1 MSPYL
6 SSPTY
11 ESDYKTERDKTTHY
25 SNNSHPLGQSVL
37 TPIIS
42 QLPTTNPQQSSGELS
57 PLLKVMDRTLVLSAF
72 ASLTWELCS
81 LRFSEVIH
89 LGEGKD
95 KMTGG
100 CLSAPALG
108 TSCRRRERVQ
118 ITSSF
123 LSHAPSS
130 MHLGR
135 TRASPA
141 LLFSRVPMPTGL
153 CAACGSG
160 FTP

>member
-72 ASLTWELCS
+72 ASLT
-81 LRFSEVIH
+81 
-89 LGEGKD
+89 
-95 KMTGG
+95 
-100 CLSAPALG
+100 
-108 TSCRRRERVQ
+108 
-118 ITSSF
+118 
-123 LSHAPSS
+123 
-130 MHLGR
+130 
-135 TRASPA
+135 
-141 LLFSRVPMPTGL
+141 
-153 CAACGSG
+153 
-160 FTP
+160 